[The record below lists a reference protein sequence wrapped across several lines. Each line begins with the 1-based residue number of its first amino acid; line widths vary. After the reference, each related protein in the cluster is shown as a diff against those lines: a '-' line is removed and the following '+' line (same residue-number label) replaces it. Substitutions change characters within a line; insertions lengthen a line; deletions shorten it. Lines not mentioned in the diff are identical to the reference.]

1 MRISLLTL
9 LVSLAL
15 IAGVRLELDQRQL
28 VKHLYNTGTSFFSLS
43 LPKKEKKKKKMLK
56 RGKKRK
62 KGKNTKR
69 KKKGKKR
76 RQKAKKKEE
85 HLLSI
90 HVHNN

>member
-43 LPKKEKKKKKMLK
+43 LPKKEKKKKKCLK
-56 RGKKRK
+56 GGKREK
-62 KGKNTKR
+62 KEKTQKE
-69 KKKGKKR
+69 KKGKKEE
-76 RQKAKKKEE
+76 KSEKKGRTFIK
-85 HLLSI
+85 HTCS
-90 HVHNN
+90 